1 MQDVLFEDVDAE
13 GFHAGDEDINDV
25 GMEAVGDDEGVRVR
39 LGVEGQGAGFGAGG
53 AFIEQGSVG
62 DVEGGEVAD
71 EGLEIEQSFEAA
83 LGDFGLVGGVGGVP
97 AGVFEEVSEEDR
109 GREGIVVT
117 EAEEGADDL
126 VLAHDGAEALE
137 GLLFGEGVGEEEGG
151 AGADAFGDD
160 LVHELVEGA
169 AAEGAEHFL
178 RLAGRGTDVS
188 TGEGSV
194 TGHGG
199 EF

>member
-13 GFHAGDEDINDV
+13 GFHAGDEDVNDMGV
-25 GMEAVGDDEGVRVR
+25 EAVGDDEGVRVR
-39 LGVEGQGAGFGAGG
+39 FGVEGQGAGFGAGG

-71 EGLEIEQSFEAA
+71 EGLEIEQGFEAA

-137 GLLFGEGVGEEEGG
+137 SLFLGEGVWEEEGG

-160 LVHELVEGA
+160 LVHELVEGV

-178 RLAGRGTDVS
+178 GLAGRGTDVS